1 MNGFLEED
9 VKSLVHLNADGKRE
23 LCLKGRKLSQVPDA
37 LTKLTD
43 LEVLDLSDNE
53 LAKLPEGLKNL
64 KQLAT
69 LVLSGNKLEELPR
82 IVCQLKT
89 LTTLDVAYNTISKLP
104 ESISNLDKL
113 TTLNLSYN
121 ELEEIP
127 RNLCQLKKLTTL
139 DITSNPIKRT
149 ANEITNLRLLTTLR
163 MAGTTLRELP
173 SFLCQL
179 KRLVNLDVS
188 RNEISRLPETLS
200 GLSQLQTLNLSTNK
214 LEELPK
220 SLFVLKRLTTLD
232 ISWNSLKKIPKN
244 IEQLHQLITLRLEG
258 NNLFEV
264 PEALG
269 QLENLTTLDV
279 SHNRLVTLPRAIA
292 CLTHLKLLLM
302 SCNKLHVL
310 PSGIFP
316 LKSLQTLDAG
326 YNEIQRLSDRIANLT
341 ELTSL
346 QLAGNELTEIPESV
360 LKLTKLTT
368 LNVSDNFL
376 TTIPESIADLCKLD
390 SLNLARNHLQNLPM
404 GIFHLKSLTTLI
416 LSSNQLNSIN
426 DDIINLDHLTA
437 LDVSDNRLEDLPAA
451 IFKLTTL
458 STLILSSNQ
467 LKEIPEDIINLAHL
481 TTLELSE
488 NRLTELPEA
497 LFQLK
502 TMTTLTLSSNQ
513 LQRMSGDISN
523 LQHLTT
529 LDVSGNRL
537 KELPEN
543 ICQLKWLTT
552 LCVSGNLLKKLP
564 LGLETLRN
572 LTSLQV
578 EENPQLTFPPVDV
591 WQDGLSSIMTYLHG
605 IRKGKAFHQK
615 VVLLGSSGAGKTSL
629 ANTLAQNKPSC
640 VKEEDRTIVLDRIPW
655 EIDMN
660 ETLLDVSMIDFGG
673 DEIYKI
679 VHPLFLDESSLV
691 LLVVNLARYSE
702 ETFTRDIGTWIN
714 VLKTRVP
721 EARVILV
728 GTHVDCLENKEELFL
743 KVEMVKEHFKDGH
756 LKSEDFVIVSSKD
769 FQGIRDLRSCILDF
783 VVKNGK
789 VIPSDWMHIYNDL
802 QNSEVVKNRPF
813 LTFDVVKQL
822 VDSRNKG
829 VVEIFIRLLK
839 SKDESTKTMLSF
851 FHNAGILLWYQH
863 SDELKKF
870 VFHRAEFLTEV
881 MKVVF
886 SDKIATG
893 SVTFGGNFRHFL
905 TSDSF
910 EEAKQDLLRRGIL
923 SRSLLKGLWRDHRIE
938 EDVFDAMIDLFTH
951 LDLCYPME
959 KEGHRDGLRFPWF
972 LTDDVPEVGYV
983 KKLMHEAPC
992 LGSHRLSLKYVYPDM
1007 FPTPLYHNFVV
1018 RLHRHV
1024 HDLKS
1029 RHDWKDGVYAQ
1040 VKQSQVL
1047 VHKSFK
1053 GAEASITVAVE
1064 GLDLLEL
1071 WKILLACH
1079 EELTHLMAQ
1088 WPGLRW
1094 ECSIVCP
1101 HCTRMSV
1108 QEPGKFPVSN
1118 LDRHKCPKGPVTCYL
1133 HVEKVPACLVYPLR
1147 RDDPKHQQT
1156 LREFTCQESQD
1167 VASSSTSPAAQ
1178 QNLVFK
1184 SGSPSAEELNLLAL
1198 EVGPKW
1204 KVLGRQLRIAES
1216 DLNQVEADHEGQYE
1230 QCYRMLKRWTEVQD
1244 HVPTYED
1251 LAKALQN
1258 DAVGE
1263 PELAGEYCCPNGG
1276 EKYVEIPSPT
1286 PNVVFREGRPN
1297 PEEVLS
1303 LSNEMKNW
1311 KQLGRALKMKD
1322 SQLDEIDADIRG
1334 LFDKS
1339 YEMLRRW
1346 MESQGSAATYV
1357 ELAKGLEI
1365 VGRRDLIRKFCR
1377 ESKK

>member
-1 MNGFLEED
+1 MNEFLGED
-9 VKSLVHLNADGKRE
+9 FKSLVRLNADGKKE
-23 LCLKGRKLSQVPDA
+23 LCLQGRKLDQVPDA
-37 LTKLTD
+37 LTKMTD
-43 LEVLDLSDNE
+43 LEVLDLSDNK
-53 LAKLPEGLKNL
+53 LAELPEGLKNL
-64 KQLAT
+64 NQLTT
-69 LVLSGNKLEELPR
+69 LVLSGNRLEEIPSV
-82 IVCQLKT
+82 VCQLKT
-89 LTTLDVAYNTISKLP
+89 LTTLDVAYNTISRLP

-113 TTLNLSYN
+113 TTINLSYN
-121 ELEEIP
+121 ELKEIS

-139 DITSNPIKRT
+139 DITSNPIKRI
-149 ANEITNLRLLTTLR
+149 AEEITNLRLLSTLR

-188 RNEISRLPETLS
+188 RNEISRLSETLS

-214 LEELPK
+214 LEDLPE
-220 SLFVLKRLTTLD
+220 SLFLLKRLTTLD

-244 IEQLHQLITLRLEG
+244 IELLRQLITLRLEG
-258 NNLFEV
+258 NNLFEL
-264 PEALG
+264 PEAIG
-269 QLENLTTLDV
+269 QLGKLTTLDV
-279 SHNRLVTLPRAIA
+279 SHNRLVSLPRGIA
-292 CLTHLKLLLM
+292 CLTHLKVLLM
-302 SCNKLHVL
+302 SCNKLHLL
-310 PSGIFP
+310 PNGIFQ

-326 YNEIQRLSDRIANLT
+326 YNEIQRLSDRIAKLT

-368 LNVSDNFL
+368 LNVSDNCL
-376 TTIPESIADLCKLD
+376 TTIPVSIADLCQLD

-404 GIFHLKSLTTLI
+404 EIFHLKSLTTLI
-416 LSSNQLNSIN
+416 LSSNQLNRISG
-426 DDIINLDHLTA
+426 DIINLDQLTT
-437 LDVSDNRLEDLPAA
+437 LDVSDNRLEELPGA

-458 STLILSSNQ
+458 STLMLSSNQ
-467 LKEIPEDIINLAHL
+467 LKKLPEDIINLALL
-481 TTLELSE
+481 TILELSD

-502 TMTTLTLSSNQ
+502 MLKTLNLSSNQ

-543 ICQLKWLTT
+543 ICQLKRLTT
-552 LCVSGNLLKKLP
+552 LCLSGNLLTKLP

-572 LTSLQV
+572 LTSLQL
-578 EENPQLTFPPVDV
+578 EKNPELTFPPVDV
-591 WQDGLSSIMTYLHG
+591 WQYGLSSIMTYLHE

-640 VKEEDRTIVLDRIPW
+640 VEEEDRTIVLDRIPW

-673 DEIYKI
+673 HDIYKI
-679 VHPLFLDESSLV
+679 VHHLFLDESSLV

-702 ETFTRDIGTWIN
+702 ETFSRDMGSWIN

-728 GTHVDCLENKEELFL
+728 GTHVDCLENNDELFL
-743 KVEMVKEHFKDGH
+743 KVEMVKEHFSFHFKDGH

-769 FQGIRDLRSCILDF
+769 FAGIRDLRSCILDF

-789 VIPSDWMHIYNDL
+789 VIPSDWVHIYNDL
-802 QNSEVVKNRPF
+802 QNSEVTRNRPF

-829 VVEIFIRLLK
+829 VVEIFVSLLK

-863 SDELKKF
+863 SDELQKF

-886 SDKIATG
+886 SDKVATG
-893 SVTFGGNFRHFL
+893 SVTFGGNIRHLL

-938 EDVFDAMIDLFTH
+938 ENVFDAMIDLFTH

-959 KEGHRDGLRFPWF
+959 KDGHRDGLRFPWF

-992 LGSHRLSLKYVYPDM
+992 QGSHRLSLKYVYPVM
-1007 FPTPLYHNFVV
+1007 CPTPLYHNFVV
-1018 RLHRHV
+1018 RLHHHI

-1053 GAEASITVAVE
+1053 GAEANITVAVE
-1064 GLDLLEL
+1064 GVHLLEL

-1079 EELTHLMAQ
+1079 DELTHLMAQ

-1101 HCTRMSV
+1101 HCTRMSI
-1108 QEPGKFPVSN
+1108 QEPGNFPVSN
-1118 LDRHKCPKGPVTCYL
+1118 LDRRKCPKGHVTCYR
-1133 HVEKVPACLVYPLR
+1133 HDEKVPACLVYPLR
-1147 RDDPKHQQT
+1147 R
-1156 LREFTCQESQD
+1156 
-1167 VASSSTSPAAQ
+1167 
-1178 QNLVFK
+1178 
-1184 SGSPSAEELNLLAL
+1184 G
-1198 EVGPKW
+1198 KW
-1204 KVLGRQLRIAES
+1204 
-1216 DLNQVEADHEGQYE
+1216 N
-1230 QCYRMLKRWTEVQD
+1230 M
-1244 HVPTYED
+1244 
-1251 LAKALQN
+1251 
-1258 DAVGE
+1258 
-1263 PELAGEYCCPNGG
+1263 
-1276 EKYVEIPSPT
+1276 
-1286 PNVVFREGRPN
+1286 
-1297 PEEVLS
+1297 
-1303 LSNEMKNW
+1303 
-1311 KQLGRALKMKD
+1311 
-1322 SQLDEIDADIRG
+1322 
-1334 LFDKS
+1334 
-1339 YEMLRRW
+1339 
-1346 MESQGSAATYV
+1346 
-1357 ELAKGLEI
+1357 
-1365 VGRRDLIRKFCR
+1365 
-1377 ESKK
+1377 

>member
-1 MNGFLEED
+1 MNGVLEED
-9 VKSLVHLNADGKRE
+9 VKSLVRLNADGKKE
-23 LCLKGRKLSQVPDA
+23 LCLKGRKLAQVPDA
-37 LTKLTD
+37 LAKMTD

-53 LAKLPEGLKNL
+53 LAEVPEGLKNL
-64 KQLAT
+64 NQLTT

-89 LTTLDVAYNTISKLP
+89 LRTLDAAYNTISRLP
-104 ESISNLDKL
+104 ESISNLDQL

-127 RNLCQLKKLTTL
+127 KNLCRLKKLTTL
-139 DITSNPIKRT
+139 DITSNPIERITK
-149 ANEITNLRLLTTLR
+149 EITNLRLLSTLR
-163 MAGTTLRELP
+163 IAGTKLRELP
-173 SFLCQL
+173 SFLCHL

-214 LEELPK
+214 LDELPET
-220 SLFVLKRLTTLD
+220 LFLLKHLTTLD

-244 IEQLHQLITLRLEG
+244 IEQLHQLNTLRLEG
-258 NNLFEV
+258 NNLFEL
-264 PEALG
+264 PEAIG
-269 QLENLTTLDV
+269 QLEKLTTLDV
-279 SHNRLVTLPRAIA
+279 SLNRLVSLPGAIA
-292 CLTHLKLLLM
+292 CLTHLKALLM
-302 SCNKLHVL
+302 NCNKLHLL
-310 PSGIFP
+310 PNGIFR
-316 LKSLQTLDAG
+316 LKSLLTLDAG

-368 LNVSDNFL
+368 LNVSDNCL
-376 TTIPESIADLCKLD
+376 TTIPEGIADLCQLNSLD
-390 SLNLARNHLQNLPM
+390 LARNHLQNLPM
-404 GIFHLKSLTTLI
+404 EIFHLKSLTTLI
-416 LSSNQLNSIN
+416 LSSNQLNRLS
-426 DDIINLDHLTA
+426 DDIINLDQLTT
-437 LDVSDNRLEDLPAA
+437 LDVSDNRLEELPEA

-458 STLILSSNQ
+458 STLKLSSNQ
-467 LKEIPEDIINLAHL
+467 LKEIPEDIINLAYL
-481 TTLELSE
+481 TTLELSH

-497 LFQLK
+497 IFQLK
-502 TMTTLTLSSNQ
+502 MLTTLTLSSNQ
-513 LQRMSGDISN
+513 LQRMNEDISN
-523 LQHLTT
+523 LQDLTT

-537 KELPEN
+537 KELPETL
-543 ICQLKWLTT
+543 CQLKRLTT
-552 LCVSGNLLKKLP
+552 LCVSQNQLKKLP
-564 LGLETLRN
+564 LGLDTLRN

-578 EENPQLTFPPVDV
+578 EKNPQLKFPPVDV
-591 WQDGLSSIMTYLHG
+591 WQHGLSSIMAYLHE

-640 VKEEDRTIVLDRIPW
+640 VEEEDRTIVLDRIPW
-655 EIDMN
+655 EIDLN

-673 DEIYKI
+673 DDIYKI
-679 VHPLFLDESSLV
+679 VHHLFLDESSLL

-702 ETFTRDIGTWIN
+702 ETFLRDMGSWIN

-728 GTHVDCLENKEELFL
+728 GTHVDCLENKEEVFS
-743 KVEMVKEHFKDGH
+743 KVEMVKEHFSFHFKDGQ

-769 FQGIRDLRSCILDF
+769 FEGIRDLRSCILDF

-789 VIPSDWMHIYNDL
+789 VIPSNWVHVYNDL
-802 QNSEVVKNRPF
+802 QNSEVTKNRPF
-813 LTFDVVKQL
+813 LTFDVVRQL
-822 VDSRNKG
+822 VDSRTKG
-829 VVEIFIRLLK
+829 VAEIFIRLFK

-886 SDKIATG
+886 SDKVATG
-893 SVTFGGNFRHFL
+893 SLTFGGSIRHFL

-910 EEAKQDLLRRGIL
+910 EETKQDLLRRGIL
-923 SRSLLKGLWRDHRIE
+923 SRALLKGLWRDHRIE

-972 LTDDVPEVGYV
+972 LTDDVPEVCYV

-992 LGSHRLSLKYVYPDM
+992 LGSHRLSLKYVYPVM
-1007 FPTPLYHNFVV
+1007 CPPPLYHNFVV

-1024 HDLKS
+1024 QDLKS

-1053 GAEASITVAVE
+1053 GAESSITVAVE

-1071 WKILLACH
+1071 WTILLACH

-1101 HCTRMSV
+1101 HCTRVSI
-1108 QEPGKFPVSN
+1108 QEPGNFPMSN
-1118 LDRHKCPKGPVTCYL
+1118 LDQRKCPKGHVTCYR
-1133 HVEKVPACLVYPLR
+1133 HDEKVPACLVYPLR
-1147 RDDPKHQQT
+1147 PGK
-1156 LREFTCQESQD
+1156 
-1167 VASSSTSPAAQ
+1167 SS
-1178 QNLVFK
+1178 
-1184 SGSPSAEELNLLAL
+1184 
-1198 EVGPKW
+1198 
-1204 KVLGRQLRIAES
+1204 
-1216 DLNQVEADHEGQYE
+1216 
-1230 QCYRMLKRWTEVQD
+1230 M
-1244 HVPTYED
+1244 
-1251 LAKALQN
+1251 
-1258 DAVGE
+1258 
-1263 PELAGEYCCPNGG
+1263 
-1276 EKYVEIPSPT
+1276 
-1286 PNVVFREGRPN
+1286 
-1297 PEEVLS
+1297 
-1303 LSNEMKNW
+1303 
-1311 KQLGRALKMKD
+1311 
-1322 SQLDEIDADIRG
+1322 
-1334 LFDKS
+1334 
-1339 YEMLRRW
+1339 
-1346 MESQGSAATYV
+1346 
-1357 ELAKGLEI
+1357 
-1365 VGRRDLIRKFCR
+1365 
-1377 ESKK
+1377 